1 MLRKLL
7 KSKLHRATLTGAEL
21 HYEGSLG
28 VDEDLLKAA
37 GLQPNEAV
45 HVWNVNNGSRLQT
58 YVVPAPAGSG
68 AVCLYGSA
76 ARKGQVGDV
85 VIIAAFGWMEED
97 EARVHRPQV
106 VLLGEGNR
114 IKAVR

>member
-28 VDEDLLKAA
+28 VDEDLLKEA

-68 AVCLYGSA
+68 EVCLYGSA
-76 ARKGQVGDV
+76 ARKGQAGDV
-85 VIIAAFGWMEED
+85 VIIAAFGWMDEE
-97 EARVHRPQV
+97 EARVHRPRV
-106 VLLGEGNR
+106 VLLGEGNQV
-114 IKAVR
+114 KAVR

>member
-7 KSKLHRATLTGAEL
+7 KSKLHRATLTRADL

-28 VDEDLLKAA
+28 VDEELMQAA
-37 GLQPNEAV
+37 GLLPNEAV

-68 AVCLYGSA
+68 EVCLYGSA
-76 ARKGQVGDV
+76 ARKGQPGDV
-85 VIIAAFGWMEED
+85 VIIAAFCWMEDE
-97 EARVHRPQV
+97 EARTHRPNV

-114 IKAVR
+114 VKAVR